1 MWLPE
6 AFGDV
11 VDERLGRDPFDPRNW
26 PEYWRGTQTLPL
38 GDGCNAPVIL
48 LDWIDYQWA
57 IRWKWTWTTSKQGA
71 TRRHKVY
78 GRRNT
83 GGGALVSGYRTPQVW
98 VWLHKEICEREHGP
112 APSLFHTIADHI
124 DGDTLNCRRRNLRWA
139 TPSEN
144 RLNIAV
150 EKSCD

>member
-1 MWLPE
+1 MLLE

-26 PEYWRGTQTLPL
+26 PEYWRGTQSLPL

-48 LDWIDYQWA
+48 LDWTDYQWA
-57 IRWKWTWTTSKQGA
+57 IRWRWAWVTSKQGLN
-71 TRRHKVY
+71 RRHKVY

-83 GGGALVSGYRTPQVW
+83 TRGVKGSNLW

-112 APSLFHTIADHI
+112 APSLFHSIADHI
-124 DGDTLNCRRRNLRWA
+124 DGDTLNCRRSNLRWA
-139 TPSEN
+139 TPAEN
-144 RLNIAV
+144 RANV
-150 EKSCD
+150 QRGSQ